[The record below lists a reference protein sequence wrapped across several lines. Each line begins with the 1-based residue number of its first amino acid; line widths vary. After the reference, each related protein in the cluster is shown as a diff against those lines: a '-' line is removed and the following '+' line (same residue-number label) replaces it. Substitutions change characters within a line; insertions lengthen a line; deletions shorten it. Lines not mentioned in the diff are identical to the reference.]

1 MYNAIVSAIE
11 DTGWNPAD
19 IKKFVITH
27 GHFDHCG
34 CGRWIVEKY
43 HPETYLSKI
52 DDDFW
57 RDEPFFPDRPDTWKD
72 FDIDH
77 YVGDGNTITLGD
89 TTIQVL
95 FTPGHTPGGLSYI
108 FPVHDNGVRH
118 MAGMWGGT
126 NPPAR
131 IKGIVQYFYSLDHFI
146 EECRKSHCDVTINN
160 HPTLDGYDKIEYS
173 KHRCKHM
180 PNVYVIGEDNFLTFC
195 NVYRHLCYDRMMEL
209 SAKFDS

>member
-1 MYNAIVSAIE
+1 M
-11 DTGWNPAD
+11 
-19 IKKFVITH
+19 
-27 GHFDHCG
+27 
-34 CGRWIVEKY
+34 
-43 HPETYLSKI
+43 
-52 DDDFW
+52 
-57 RDEPFFPDRPDTWKD
+57 
-72 FDIDH
+72 
-77 YVGDGNTITLGD
+77 
-89 TTIQVL
+89 L

-126 NPPAR
+126 NPPAS

-146 EECRKSHCDVTINN
+146 EECRKNHCDLTINN